1 MKWVH
6 PSHIPISVHSDCS
19 SPRVSKEQEDHMEYV
34 VLQLGV
40 YVPQVVFKQ
49 VAAGD
54 MQEHAIML
62 AFKYLIN
69 TLKEKY
75 HQNWLE
81 SFQTY
86 QDSFFFDV
94 STVLQ
99 KINFTY

>member
-1 MKWVH
+1 
-6 PSHIPISVHSDCS
+6 
-19 SPRVSKEQEDHMEYV
+19 MEYV

-69 TLKEKY
+69 TLKEK
-75 HQNWLE
+75 
-81 SFQTY
+81 
-86 QDSFFFDV
+86 
-94 STVLQ
+94 
-99 KINFTY
+99 

>member
-19 SPRVSKEQEDHMEYV
+19 SPQVSKEQEDHMEYV

-69 TLKEKY
+69 TLKEK
-75 HQNWLE
+75 
-81 SFQTY
+81 
-86 QDSFFFDV
+86 
-94 STVLQ
+94 
-99 KINFTY
+99 